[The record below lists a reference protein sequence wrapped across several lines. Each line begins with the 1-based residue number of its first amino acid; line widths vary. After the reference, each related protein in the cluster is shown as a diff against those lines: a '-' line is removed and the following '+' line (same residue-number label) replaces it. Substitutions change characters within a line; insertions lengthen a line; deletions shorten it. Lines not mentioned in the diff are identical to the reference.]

1 MMKIRRTF
9 SFDAAHKLECYRGKC
24 ERLHGHTY
32 SFSLTVE
39 GKPDPEGMVMDF
51 VELKKISEEAVLS
64 RLDHA
69 YLNDL
74 VPQPT
79 AENLARWAFQRLD
92 APLHRPHCRLT
103 SVEVFE
109 TADSSVT
116 FYREDLS

>member
-1 MMKIRRTF
+1 MTSVSIAQRAESRAARCRRM
-9 SFDAAHKLECYRGKC
+9 
-24 ERLHGHTY
+24 HGHSY
-32 SFSLTVE
+32 RFVVE
-39 GKPDPEGMVMDF
+39 IEGPIDPEQGMVLDF
-51 VELKKISEEAVLS
+51 VELKRIVREQVLDQM
-64 RLDHA
+64 DHA

>member
-1 MMKIRRTF
+1 MRLRRDFT
-9 SFDAAHKLECYRGKC
+9 FDAAHNLVAYHGKC

-32 SFSLTVE
+32 RLGVTLE
-39 GKPDPEGMVMDF
+39 GTPDEEGMVLDF
-51 VELKKISEEAVLS
+51 VELKRIVREQVLDQM
-64 RLDHA
+64 DHA